1 MAMPGPPDVK
11 DKSSTTAAAVAAPP
25 SPNPHSLHPQPHHH
39 PHAHPRPLPP
49 QPYYL
54 DERDGLISW
63 LRGEFAAANAIID
76 SLLNHLRSI
85 GDPGEYDAVL
95 ASISQRRCNWTT
107 ILYMQQYF
115 PISDVV
121 YALKQAAWRRQ
132 QQQAYMSNNSRK
144 EYRRGNFNH
153 SNYNNNNHSNNH
165 NHANNTSG
173 RNLGSGRVKEGVS
186 PRSVEKR
193 TESDCKD
200 EDVKGFDGDA
210 VGEEEKGVA
219 PKAQADPTLKNSE
232 VVGENACDAS
242 NSESDKSEGCAST
255 PNGAE
260 QNQKVKQ
267 SANGVPRTFVANE
280 LIDGRTVN
288 TVEGLKLYDLLDDTE
303 VRKLH
308 SLANDLR
315 AAGKRG
321 QFQGQTY
328 VASKRPMKGH
338 GREMIQLGVPVTDS
352 LPEVESVGIHKG
364 RKIESIPALLQ
375 DVIDRL
381 LRMQIVTVKPDSCT
395 IDFYYE
401 GDHSHPHS
409 WPHWYGRPVCMLSL
423 TECDMSFGKT
433 FTINPPGDFR
443 GALKLSLL
451 PGSLLVMQGLAAD
464 LAKHAIP
471 PIRKQ
476 RILVTFTKCQP
487 RKPIPGDARVPAP
500 TAVQPPQWG
509 LPTPRPLNHVPHPA
523 ASKHFPPGP
532 GTTGALPATAIH
544 PQISATN
551 GMPTLYVAAPVV
563 PAIPFPGP
571 VAIPATPSG
580 WTTVPQR
587 HPPPPHLPA
596 PGTGVFLP
604 PQGSGNPSSPELSSG
619 EQNRNAS
626 VSPNGKQADMKKG
639 RPEANGG
646 VHGPKDSKNE
656 EKHIGEDA
664 RKAAGKQNGTV

>member
-1 MAMPGPPDVK
+1 MAMPGPPDAK
-11 DKSSTTAAAVAAPP
+11 DKPPSAAAPP
-25 SPNPHSLHPQPHHH
+25 SPNLHSLHPQP
-39 PHAHPRPLPP
+39 HPRPLPP

-76 SLLNHLRSI
+76 SLLNHLHSI
-85 GDPGEYDAVL
+85 GNPGEYDPVL
-95 ASISQRRCNWTT
+95 ASISQRRCNWTS

-121 YALKQAAWRRQ
+121 YALKHAAWRRQ
-132 QQQAYMSNNSRK
+132 QQPQQQAYTSNNSRK

-153 SNYNNNNHSNNH
+153 NHYHNNNHSNNH

-173 RNLGSGRVKEGVS
+173 HNLGSGRVKEGVS
-186 PRSVEKR
+186 PRSVERR
-193 TESDCKD
+193 TEPGCKD
-200 EDVKGFDGDA
+200 EDVKGFDGDG
-210 VGEEEKGVA
+210 VGQEEKGVT
-219 PKAQADPTLKNSE
+219 PKARADPTLKNSE
-232 VVGENACDAS
+232 VVGENACDGS
-242 NSESDKSEGCAST
+242 KSESDKSEGCAST
-255 PNGAE
+255 ANE
-260 QNQKVKQ
+260 QNQKGKR
-267 SANGVPRTFVANE
+267 SASGVPRTFVANE

-328 VASKRPMKGH
+328 VASKRPTKGH
-338 GREMIQLGVPVTDS
+338 GREMIQLGVPVNDS

-375 DVIDRL
+375 DIIDRL
-381 LRMQIVTVKPDSCT
+381 LRMQILTVKPDSCT

-401 GDHSHPHS
+401 GDHSHPYS
-409 WPHWYGRPVCMLSL
+409 WPHWYGRPICMLSL

-433 FTINPPGDFR
+433 FTINHPGDFR
-443 GALKLSLL
+443 GALNLSLL

-471 PIRKQ
+471 PMRKQ

-487 RKPIPGDARVPAP
+487 RKLIPGDVRVPGP
-500 TAVQPPQWG
+500 TPTVVQPPQWG
-509 LPTPRPLNHVPHPA
+509 PPLPRPPNNVPHPT
-523 ASKHFPPGP
+523 ASKHFPPVP
-532 GTTGALPATAIH
+532 GTTGSLPAPAIH

-551 GMPTLYVAAPVV
+551 GMPTLFVPPPVV
-563 PAIPFPGP
+563 PALPFPGP
-571 VAIPATPSG
+571 VAIPAPPSG
-580 WTTVPQR
+580 WSAVPPR

-604 PQGSGNPSSPELSSG
+604 PHGSGSPPSPEQSSG
-619 EQNRNAS
+619 EQNLS
-626 VSPNGKQADMKKG
+626 SSFSPDGKQADMRKG

-646 VHGPKDSKNE
+646 VHGPKDSKND
-656 EKHIGEDA
+656 EKHEGKDNH
-664 RKAAGKQNGTV
+664 KVAGKQNGMV